1 LWKTAAQTV
10 FGEGPLKPQIMFVGE
25 QPEDR
30 EDRAGHPFVGPV
42 GRLLNHALEQAGIDP
57 AKVYLTNVMKHFK
70 WAAAAR
76 GKKRIHKKPR
86 DSEIHACRAWLDAEL
101 RLVKPQILVCLGSTA
116 AQSLLGRDF
125 RVTRQRGQ
133 WIRSSL
139 APWVMATVH
148 PSSILR
154 APDED
159 ARHLQRQAF
168 IKDLK
173 MAAELA
179 GKAEA
184 VSDVAVI

>member
-1 LWKTAAQTV
+1 
-10 FGEGPLKPQIMFVGE
+10 
-25 QPEDR
+25 
-30 EDRAGHPFVGPV
+30 
-42 GRLLNHALEQAGIDP
+42 
-57 AKVYLTNVMKHFK
+57 MKHFK

-76 GKKRIHKKPR
+76 EKKRIHKKPR
-86 DSEIHACRAWLDAEL
+86 DSELHACRPWLDAEL

-159 ARHLQRQAF
+159 ARHLQN
-168 IKDLK
+168 
-173 MAAELA
+173 A
-179 GKAEA
+179 G
-184 VSDVAVI
+184 IH